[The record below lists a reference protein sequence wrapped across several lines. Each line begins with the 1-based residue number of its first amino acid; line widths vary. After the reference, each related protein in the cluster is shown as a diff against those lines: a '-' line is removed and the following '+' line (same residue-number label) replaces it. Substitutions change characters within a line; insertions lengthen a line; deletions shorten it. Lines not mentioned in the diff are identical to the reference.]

1 MTTRSF
7 RKMASVHRTQS
18 EQVYTQTGFAQRG
31 LGIGWRL
38 DNPED
43 IRPYFELMP
52 VSLGVAFL
60 TGDVAEIQRRNVA
73 RGKDRSHMVPLMVEP
88 QRIAIEVL
96 RSRGIPVVVLNTMGP
111 IEGTKA
117 ELSRFIESVSEA

>member
-7 RKMASVHRTQS
+7 RKMATVSRIDS
-18 EQVYTQTGFAQRG
+18 DDIYIQTGFAQRG

-38 DNPED
+38 DDPSD
-43 IRPYFELMP
+43 IAEYFKLMP

-60 TGDVAEIQRRNVA
+60 TGEVEEIQRRNVA

-88 QRIAIEVL
+88 QRIAIEAL
-96 RSRGIPVVVLNTMGP
+96 RKRGVSVAEISTMKSL
-111 IEGTKA
+111 EQSKDDLA
-117 ELSRFIESVSEA
+117 EFVKSVS